1 MASIAPRSSWSGARR
16 TCFRANRAGNGSTG
30 SRLATSCASRSPS
43 ALCRTRAAGSPRTEA
58 ERSATAT
65 GCGAVRESLL
75 LLILLSAC
83 AKGPEADLQYIK
95 QARSLAAEW
104 ALVNEQAA
112 EGRLTAAYE
121 SLTRPDARYA
131 FEIDALLKQPDD
143 APPEELRAH
152 AEKLKQIED
161 GLES

>member
-1 MASIAPRSSWSGARR
+1 M
-16 TCFRANRAGNGSTG
+16 
-30 SRLATSCASRSPS
+30 
-43 ALCRTRAAGSPRTEA
+43 
-58 ERSATAT
+58 
-65 GCGAVRESLL
+65 RELLL

-112 EGRLTAAYE
+112 EGRLTAAYVTSMHKWFRDGLATANQ
-121 SLTRPDARYA
+121 SLSRPDARYA

-161 GLES
+161 GLESA